1 MGFRSRQ
8 LISKPHF
15 KVIIAQVS
23 SRPEIIISI
32 WLWRYRDL
40 KGEKTSKVRILR
52 LKSKLS
58 TSNELFLNLSRK
70 IRTLLVFS
78 LFKSR
83 NLDYKIEMHIF
94 VRLETREKVLLSCI
108 LDMNCLM

>member
-1 MGFRSRQ
+1 M
-8 LISKPHF
+8 
-15 KVIIAQVS
+15 
-23 SRPEIIISI
+23 
-32 WLWRYRDL
+32 
-40 KGEKTSKVRILR
+40 KGEKTSKVRVLR

-78 LFKSR
+78 LFKSQ
-83 NLDYKIEMHIF
+83 NLNYKIEMHVF
-94 VRLETREKVLLSCI
+94 VRLETREKVLLSCV

>member
-1 MGFRSRQ
+1 MKS
-8 LISKPHF
+8 
-15 KVIIAQVS
+15 
-23 SRPEIIISI
+23 
-32 WLWRYRDL
+32 
-40 KGEKTSKVRILR
+40 EKTSKVRVLR

-78 LFKSR
+78 PFKSR
-83 NLDYKIEMHIF
+83 NIDYKIEIHVF
-94 VRLETREKVLLSCI
+94 VRLETREKVLLSCV